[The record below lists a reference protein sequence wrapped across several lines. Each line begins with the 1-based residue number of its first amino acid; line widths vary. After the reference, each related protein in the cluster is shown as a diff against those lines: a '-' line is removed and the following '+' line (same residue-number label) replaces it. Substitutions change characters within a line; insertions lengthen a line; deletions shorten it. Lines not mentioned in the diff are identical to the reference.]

1 MCPATSYWQGK
12 IADVVGTLVN
22 SYGVD
27 GVYIDQIG
35 AAQPRLCWDPSHG
48 HPLGGGAHWVAGYKS
63 LLANARAQAGNNAM
77 LVTESNAEPCA
88 PRAAVA
94 VAVLSFSYGVCVA
107 DMGSLDS
114 YLTLVAFGGDFA
126 GPGAFVPAFASI
138 YGVRDY
144 SDSLCD

>member
-1 MCPATSYWQGK
+1 MSMHPLFEGSLRWWSVSRLWC
-12 IADVVGTLVN
+12 AD
-22 SYGVD
+22 
-27 GVYIDQIG
+27 IDQIG

-77 LVTESNAEPCA
+77 LVTESNAEP
-88 PRAAVA
+88 
-94 VAVLSFSYGVCVA
+94 Y
-107 DMGSLDS
+107 MGSLDS

-138 YGVRDY
+138 YGVRDSCPL
-144 SDSLCD
+144 SD